1 MGGIV
6 PRLNMIP
13 TLLRET
19 FGEHEFPREPEPDL
33 VMENQE
39 QVKAY
44 SLAGRIDG
52 VMSAAYLF
60 QSARICSTIFG
71 KKNVLDL
78 GCGPATQ
85 LAQIAQLLPETH
97 FTGVDLSAEML
108 VDAKQHIAELG
119 INNVDFIEN
128 DITRLDKFADQSF
141 DAVISTMA
149 LHHLPNYDDLVQCF
163 QSIQRVLKPDGAIYL
178 TDFGRLKSLK
188 SVLFFAYLNRKF
200 QPHSFSL
207 DYERSLR
214 AAFLPSDF
222 INLALE
228 NFGDRVQVFNTF
240 GIPILVVV
248 KTKDIS
254 IPSAVTD
261 SLRDMRKRLPTKY
274 RRELD
279 DIRLFFWLSGLRN
292 DPF

>member
-1 MGGIV
+1 M
-6 PRLNMIP
+6 PRLSMLP
-13 TLLRET
+13 TLFREV
-19 FGEHEFPREPEPDL
+19 FGAREFPREPEPAL
-33 VMENQE
+33 IMEDQT
-39 QVKAY
+39 QVDAY
-44 SLAGRIDG
+44 ALAGRIDG

-60 QSARICSTIFG
+60 QTTRICTTIFG

-85 LAQIAQLLPETH
+85 LGQIAQLLPETH
-97 FTGVDLSAEML
+97 FLGVDLSAEML
-108 VDAKQHIAELG
+108 VDAKRHVNKLG
-119 INNVDFIEN
+119 ISNVDFIEN
-128 DITRLDKFADQSF
+128 DITRLDKIPDQSV

-149 LHHLPNYDDLVQCF
+149 LHHLPKYDDLDQCF
-163 QSIQRVLKPDGAIYL
+163 QSINRVLKPEGAIYL

-222 INLALE
+222 TTLAQE
-228 NFGDRVQVFNTF
+228 NFGDRVKVFNTF

-248 KTKDIS
+248 KTEDTF
-254 IPSAVTD
+254 IPDPIID
-261 SLRDMRKRLPTKY
+261 SLREMRKNLPGKY
-274 RRELD
+274 RNELD